1 MNDSIRKLIDSCRP
15 HGDDLG
21 LPEMQPLADL
31 IATDAVT
38 ARQLDR
44 SRQLDDT
51 IAIAVQEVPTPSGLE
66 QRLLAALSDSA
77 TGVTEAGSTSL
88 AESALS
94 ADLPADGTSVDKVVV
109 RPQPGILRSRR
120 LWMAVATC
128 ASVTVIV
135 AFALN
140 RSSGPNVSYNELVSA
155 ALNWNPAEEDWKKG
169 NLIWKSHP
177 LPKQI
182 RATGVDQRQEYKL
195 PTYGVRSK
203 CYELKL
209 KGGGGSKALVFVFAK
224 PPGFALPNAPPASTG
239 STGGKCVAAWIS
251 GGLVYVL
258 VVAGKNAE
266 RDYRDAVRSA
276 LQLTLHRPVTDILCP
291 IGTV

>member
-94 ADLPADGTSVDKVVV
+94 ADLPADGTRDRKSTRLNSSHVVN
-109 RPQPGILRSRR
+109 SY
-120 LWMAVATC
+120 AVFC
-128 ASVTVIV
+128 
-135 AFALN
+135 L
-140 RSSGPNVSYNELVSA
+140 
-155 ALNWNPAEEDWKKG
+155 KK
-169 NLIWKSHP
+169 K
-177 LPKQI
+177 
-182 RATGVDQRQEYKL
+182 R
-195 PTYGVRSK
+195 
-203 CYELKL
+203 
-209 KGGGGSKALVFVFAK
+209 
-224 PPGFALPNAPPASTG
+224 
-239 STGGKCVAAWIS
+239 
-251 GGLVYVL
+251 
-258 VVAGKNAE
+258 
-266 RDYRDAVRSA
+266 
-276 LQLTLHRPVTDILCP
+276 
-291 IGTV
+291 